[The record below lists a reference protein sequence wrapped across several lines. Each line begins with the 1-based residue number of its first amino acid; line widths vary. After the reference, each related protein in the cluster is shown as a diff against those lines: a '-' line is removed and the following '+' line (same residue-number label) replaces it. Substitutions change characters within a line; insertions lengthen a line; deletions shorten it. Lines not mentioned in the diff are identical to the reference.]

1 MGWMVNRADGDF
13 LLLITSLGDLIL
25 KNRTY
30 LVITVFVTLCY
41 DNYTPWT
48 PAVALTAMWL

>member
-1 MGWMVNRADGDF
+1 MGWMVDGNF

-30 LVITVFVTLCY
+30 VVIIGWGLSPSVMTTTHHGDL
-41 DNYTPWT
+41 
-48 PAVALTAMWL
+48 